1 MLRQSLVILALTLA
15 GFSASAQLAI
25 TETYSS
31 ASTNNTL
38 TPGNQGPDFWELTN
52 FGTNTVDLTGYRFND
67 ADATL
72 GGDAN
77 STILSGVI
85 IGPEESII
93 LAQSGTTIAT
103 RDDFVLWWGAA
114 HLPANLQVFF
124 YSGNGQS
131 STGDSIVLWDANAG
145 NDADYLDRADFG
157 EATRGRTFT
166 YDTNGLHGVLSTNGV
181 RGAFVAA
188 TSDDEGSPGTNSGP
202 LALTITQQPTPVTFT
217 TPASFGATFVVA
229 AKGLP
234 RPHFQ
239 WRLNGVPL
247 DGRTQPTLSLTNIQL
262 ADAGNY
268 TVVITNGLQTLTS
281 AVAVLTVT
289 TDPIAP
295 SFLTVPRD
303 ADAFEGQTVQLVAAA
318 SGSPT
323 PTYQWQLN
331 GANLAGETGGML
343 TLYGVQSN
351 QAGLYTVIAASSA
364 GTISNTTRLTVTT
377 KPRLLI
383 TEVQSTGS
391 SPNQDWWE
399 LTSFESYPINLKGW
413 RFDDNSHSLAPN
425 NALTISNDVVI
436 HPGESIVF
444 VENYTSEQFRA
455 WWPGTPAGTQV
466 IRYAGGGIGL
476 SSTADEIN
484 FWNAVTIPGNELT
497 ERISYFILG
506 AAPLA
511 TSFVYDPENPPLG
524 NVVNVLSTN
533 TTLGLLANGMITSTN
548 GMVGSPGRV
557 VASVY
562 ATNSVT
568 GDLSA
573 ISWNAFASRNYV
585 VQATTNLLEANWATF
600 TNVAAA
606 GSAETISEPLQSG
619 SRYYRVGTVIP
630 LIPQP

>member
-25 TETYSS
+25 TETQSS

-202 LALTITQQPTPVTFT
+202 LALTITHQPTPATFT
-217 TPASFGATFVVA
+217 TPASFGATFTVA

-262 ADAGNY
+262 ADAGN
-268 TVVITNGLQTLTS
+268 
-281 AVAVLTVT
+281 
-289 TDPIAP
+289 
-295 SFLTVPRD
+295 
-303 ADAFEGQTVQLVAAA
+303 
-318 SGSPT
+318 
-323 PTYQWQLN
+323 
-331 GANLAGETGGML
+331 
-343 TLYGVQSN
+343 
-351 QAGLYTVIAASSA
+351 
-364 GTISNTTRLTVTT
+364 
-377 KPRLLI
+377 
-383 TEVQSTGS
+383 
-391 SPNQDWWE
+391 
-399 LTSFESYPINLKGW
+399 
-413 RFDDNSHSLAPN
+413 
-425 NALTISNDVVI
+425 
-436 HPGESIVF
+436 
-444 VENYTSEQFRA
+444 
-455 WWPGTPAGTQV
+455 
-466 IRYAGGGIGL
+466 
-476 SSTADEIN
+476 
-484 FWNAVTIPGNELT
+484 
-497 ERISYFILG
+497 
-506 AAPLA
+506 
-511 TSFVYDPENPPLG
+511 
-524 NVVNVLSTN
+524 
-533 TTLGLLANGMITSTN
+533 
-548 GMVGSPGRV
+548 
-557 VASVY
+557 
-562 ATNSVT
+562 
-568 GDLSA
+568 
-573 ISWNAFASRNYV
+573 
-585 VQATTNLLEANWATF
+585 
-600 TNVAAA
+600 
-606 GSAETISEPLQSG
+606 
-619 SRYYRVGTVIP
+619 
-630 LIPQP
+630 